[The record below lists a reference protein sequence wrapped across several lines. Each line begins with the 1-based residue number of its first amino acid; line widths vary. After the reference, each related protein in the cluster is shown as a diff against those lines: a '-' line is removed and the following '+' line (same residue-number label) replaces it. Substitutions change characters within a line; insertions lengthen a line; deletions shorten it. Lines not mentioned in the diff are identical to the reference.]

1 MGGGRAMSGFAAV
14 QSRIAEACAAYD
26 AARLLILRDVEE
38 THAVVNAGGEVSLD
52 MRLRNRLTHAYILRL
67 AVGAIDGLYGIT
79 GVTGIYS
86 GNRIE
91 RAWRDIHAISHHIS
105 LNWDASSTMYGQ
117 HLLGLEPHGQY

>member
-1 MGGGRAMSGFAAV
+1 
-14 QSRIAEACAAYD
+14 
-26 AARLLILRDVEE
+26 
-38 THAVVNAGGEVSLD
+38 
-52 MRLRNRLTHAYILRL
+52 THAYILRL